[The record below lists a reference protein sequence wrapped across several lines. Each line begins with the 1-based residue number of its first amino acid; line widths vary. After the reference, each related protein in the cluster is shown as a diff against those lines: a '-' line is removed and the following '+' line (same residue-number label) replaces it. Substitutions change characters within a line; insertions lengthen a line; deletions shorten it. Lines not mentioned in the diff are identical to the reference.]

1 MLDIQLSNIL
11 IALAVTTGAGLAT
24 GIGGLLV
31 FTTRAPNARLLA
43 FGLAFAGGAMV
54 FVSLSEILNKSIQ
67 SFSLAYGDNL
77 GFTCAILAFLTGLT
91 ACFEICLLAHEVNDC
106 IDRYPAQQ
114 FPFGG
119 DDRGGYQIVP
129 FKCMSGLFSLI
140 VWKKFDRVARHDLY
154 HSGFRVT
161 YQQLVQQQD
170 SLQLFGAIDHE
181 QLVSMI
187 RQFTKP
193 A

>member
-77 GFTCAILAFLTGLT
+77 GFTCAILAFRPACCSSSGSTTWCPTRTRAWKPMTRSSANTT
-91 ACFEICLLAHEVNDC
+91 ANTSSASAC
-106 IDRYPAQQ
+106 
-114 FPFGG
+114 
-119 DDRGGYQIVP
+119 
-129 FKCMSGLFSLI
+129 
-140 VWKKFDRVARHDLY
+140 
-154 HSGFRVT
+154 
-161 YQQLVQQQD
+161 
-170 SLQLFGAIDHE
+170 
-181 QLVSMI
+181 
-187 RQFTKP
+187 
-193 A
+193 

>member
-77 GFTCAILAFLTGLT
+77 GFTSFQELEDHLCMLFFI
-91 ACFEICLLAHEVNDC
+91 V
-106 IDRYPAQQ
+106 
-114 FPFGG
+114 GG
-119 DDRGGYQIVP
+119 VKEYG
-129 FKCMSGLFSLI
+129 
-140 VWKKFDRVARHDLY
+140 
-154 HSGFRVT
+154 
-161 YQQLVQQQD
+161 
-170 SLQLFGAIDHE
+170 
-181 QLVSMI
+181 
-187 RQFTKP
+187 
-193 A
+193 